1 MAVGARV
8 QAWLS
13 LAVARNSL
21 YGYLVGPSLPEIE
34 RAVVAAIDEFV
45 AQQTWVT
52 SSPWSVH
59 ERESADDDETDGWRL
74 GFHYQL
80 PDPHDERPGW
90 FADVERLLELSRKL
104 LRTFQHDVLIGIAD
118 DRTGCGEDILA
129 VDSDE
134 PDLDYLRRF
143 LRGPSSR

>member
-1 MAVGARV
+1 VA
-8 QAWLS
+8 S
-13 LAVARNSL
+13 SAVARNTL

-59 ERESADDDETDGWRL
+59 ERGSADDDETDGWRL

-80 PDPHDERPGW
+80 PDPDDEIAGW
-90 FADVERLLELSRKL
+90 FADVELLLELGVS
-104 LRTFQHDVLIGIAD
+104 LRRSFNHDVLIGIAD
-118 DRTGCGEDILA
+118 NRTGCGEDILA